1 MDLKNTK
8 ASRNSEEV
16 LERAFKI
23 LYRSGPAYKKAK
35 NISCVFPDEF
45 LSFKLLD
52 AANLSQIERN
62 LVLTGVDYTGANLL
76 GQMQTALQKFIGR
89 SALKQ

>member
-8 ASRNSEEV
+8 ALRNSEEV

-23 LYRSGPAYKKAK
+23 LYRSGPQPTK
-35 NISCVFPDEF
+35 NPENIGCVLPDKV

-52 AANLSQIERN
+52 AANLS
-62 LVLTGVDYTGANLL
+62 
-76 GQMQTALQKFIGR
+76 
-89 SALKQ
+89 

>member
-1 MDLKNTK
+1 MRSPITDCKG
-8 ASRNSEEV
+8 
-16 LERAFKI
+16 ERCQFI
-23 LYRSGPAYKKAK
+23 PEWTTAYKKAK